1 MKSGWNW
8 FSLWYSK
15 LPAQSDVLT
24 GNSSLIASAWSVD
37 QQHIR
42 ASPCSRSP
50 QYWSLPRPF
59 FIYLC
64 RDTLLSWT
72 WAVLLMAAQ
81 EEVFLWLPSFCSR
94 GQTGADAQGAVQLVL
109 LPLQAS
115 CSCPGLIPQF
125 KTVLGGLRSVWPWI
139 STLNGVE
146 MDSQPLNGVSHLCA
160 CSFCPCS
167 LGKDSG

>member
-8 FSLWYSK
+8 FSLWHSK
-15 LPAQSDVLT
+15 LPAESDVLT

-50 QYWSLPRPF
+50 HYWSLPRPF

-64 RDTLLSWT
+64 RGYSTQRNLNCAAHGSTGRGGSLTSFLLQQGTDRCW
-72 WAVLLMAAQ
+72 
-81 EEVFLWLPSFCSR
+81 C
-94 GQTGADAQGAVQLVL
+94 TGSSATCV

-115 CSCPGLIPQF
+115 CSCPGLIPQCCREHAERQDSIRRT
-125 KTVLGGLRSVWPWI
+125 KECLT
-139 STLNGVE
+139 
-146 MDSQPLNGVSHLCA
+146 MDLYMPLNGVSHLCA

-167 LGKDSG
+167 LGSI